1 VTRLR
6 VPGVRPAI
14 EVTPLIVLGFLLL
27 DRPSAIAFAVVA
39 TGLRVLR
46 AVLATDGRPDA
57 RALHLDHVAV
67 VMEKRPSK
75 LELDPA

>member
-6 VPGVRPAI
+6 VPGLRPAI

-39 TGLRVLR
+39 TGLRVLG
-46 AVLATDGRPDA
+46 AALATDGRPDA
-57 RALHLDHVAV
+57 RALHLDHAAV
-67 VMEKRPSK
+67 TVGTPPS
-75 LELDPA
+75 LELDTA